1 MRKLVLLSTA
11 LLLVGGAFGNYLR
24 YVEQEPDRWPSF
36 GAIPYEAAGYFGE
49 EHRLAEYNY
58 EVLRADTTTL
68 RLYHTPDGS
77 PMWLLIAYFSSQKY
91 GSQIHSPKHCL
102 PGGGWKIET
111 LEQFQLPLPSGP
123 KMVNR
128 LAIKAGDRNRA
139 MFYWYETRG
148 GSLTSE
154 FALKWDL
161 AVNSLLLR
169 PTDVAFIRLTL
180 PTEQGDIEAASK
192 RAADFFATFYP
203 GMTQALP
210 FGN

>member
-1 MRKLVLLSTA
+1 MKRLVLLSTA

-24 YVEQEPDRWPSF
+24 YVEQKPDRWPSF
-36 GAIPYEAAGYFGE
+36 EVIPYEAGGYFGE

-68 RLYHTPDGS
+68 RLYRDPDGS
-77 PMWLLIAYFSSQKY
+77 PVWLLIAYFSSQKY

-102 PGGGWKIET
+102 PGGGWKIEK
-111 LEQFQLPLPSGP
+111 LEQFRLPLPGGY
-123 KMVNR
+123 KTVNR
-128 LAIKAGDRNRA
+128 LVIKTDDRSQA

-148 GSLTSE
+148 GSLTNE

-161 AVNSLLLR
+161 AKNSLLLR
-169 PTDVAFIRLTL
+169 STDVAFIRLTL
-180 PTEQGDIEAASK
+180 PIEQGNIEVSSK
-192 RAADFFATFYP
+192 RAADFLKAFYP
-203 GMTQALP
+203 GMTQGLP